1 MTMANLVQ
9 VVASIIS
16 KVDVELM
23 HLLASLF
30 VMVIV
35 KLAKAMVARVDVGV
49 LFIVLSLSN
58 VDDVHYWLLRPS
70 EKLG

>member
-16 KVDVELM
+16 KVDVKLM
-23 HLLASLF
+23 HLLASLV

-49 LFIVLSLSN
+49 LFVVLSLLN
-58 VDDVHYWLLRPS
+58 VDDVH
-70 EKLG
+70 

>member
-23 HLLASLF
+23 HLLASLV

-49 LFIVLSLSN
+49 LFVVLSLLN
-58 VDDVHYWLLRPS
+58 VDDVH
-70 EKLG
+70 